1 MKINILFS
9 LFLFVFFVG
18 CGQSNRKVTDN
29 TKPTTDYAK
38 QVNLSDDLAIAT
50 FAGGCFWCTEAS
62 FDQLKGV
69 QEVVS
74 GYSGG
79 KEDNPTYKQV
89 SYGKTT
95 HAEAINIYYDPAI
108 ISYQK
113 LLDVFFV
120 AHDPTQVNRQGN
132 DVGPQYRSAIYYRTP
147 EEKLQVD
154 ATIKKLNDGG
164 KFSKPIA
171 TEVAAFTKFWDA
183 EDYHQDYYKK
193 NPNDRYMLGVGVPK
207 IKKVQKYFPEWIR

>member
-9 LFLFVFFVG
+9 LSILFFLVA
-18 CGQSNRKVTDN
+18 CGQSNRKVTEN
-29 TKPTTDYAK
+29 NKPASDYAK

-50 FAGGCFWCTEAS
+50 FGGGCFWCTEAS

-69 QEVVS
+69 TEVVS

-95 HAEAINIYYDPAI
+95 HAEAINVYYDPEI
-108 ISYQK
+108 ITYQN

-120 AHDPTQVNRQGN
+120 AHDPTQLNRQGN

-147 EEKLQVD
+147 EEKLAVD
-154 ATIKKLNDGG
+154 NTIKKLTDAG
-164 KFSKPIA
+164 KFSQPIV
-171 TEVAAFTKFWDA
+171 TEVVEFSKFWDA

>member
-1 MKINILFS
+1 MKTNILFS
-9 LFLFVFFVG
+9 LSILFFLVA
-18 CGQSNRKVTDN
+18 CGQSNRKITDN
-29 TKPTTDYAK
+29 SNPSKDYAK
-38 QVNLSDDLAIAT
+38 QVNLSEDLAVAT

-69 QEVVS
+69 AEVVS

-95 HAEAINIYYDPAI
+95 HAEAINIYYNPEI

-120 AHDPTQVNRQGN
+120 AHDPTQLNRQGN

-147 EEKLQVD
+147 EEKLAVD
-154 ATIKKLNDGG
+154 NTIEKLNNAG
-164 KFSKPIA
+164 KFPKPIV
-171 TEVAAFTKFWDA
+171 TEVAVFTKFWDA

-207 IKKVQKYFPEWIR
+207 IKKVQKYFPEWIQ

>member
-9 LFLFVFFVG
+9 LTILFFLVA
-18 CGQSNRKVTDN
+18 CGQRNRKVTDN
-29 TKPTTDYAK
+29 NQPATDFAK
-38 QVNLSDDLAIAT
+38 QVNLSDNLAVAT

-69 QEVVS
+69 KEVVS

-95 HAEAINIYYDPAI
+95 HAEAIDIYYDPEI
-108 ISYQK
+108 ITYQK

-120 AHDPTQVNRQGN
+120 AHDPTQLNRQGN
-132 DVGPQYRSAIYYRTP
+132 DVGAQYRSAIYYRTP
-147 EEKLQVD
+147 EEKKMAE
-154 ATIKKLNDGG
+154 ATIKKLTDTK
-164 KFSKPIA
+164 KFPKPIV
-171 TEVAAFTKFWDA
+171 TEIAPFTKFWEA

-193 NPNDRYMLGVGVPK
+193 NPNDRYMLAAGVPK
-207 IKKVQKYFPEWIR
+207 IKKVQKYFPEWIQ

>member
-1 MKINILFS
+1 MKTKMLFS
-9 LFLFVFFVG
+9 LSIFFFLVA

-29 TKPTTDYAK
+29 NKPVTDYAK
-38 QVNLSDDLAIAT
+38 QVNLSDDLAVAT

-69 QEVVS
+69 KEVVS

-95 HAEAINIYYDPAI
+95 HAEAIDIYYDPEI
-108 ISYQK
+108 ITYQN

-120 AHDPTQVNRQGN
+120 AHDPTQLNRQGN
-132 DVGPQYRSAIYYRTP
+132 DVGAQYRSAIYYRTP
-147 EEKLQVD
+147 EEKKMAE
-154 ATIKKLNDGG
+154 ATIKKLTDAK
-164 KFSKPIA
+164 KFPKPIV
-171 TEVAAFTKFWDA
+171 TEVAAFTKFWEA

>member
-1 MKINILFS
+1 MKLNILFFFS
-9 LFLFVFFVG
+9 ILFFLVA

-29 TKPTTDYAK
+29 NKSASDYAK
-38 QVNLSDDLAIAT
+38 QVNLSEDLAIAT

-69 QEVVS
+69 KEVVS

-79 KEDNPTYKQV
+79 KENNPTYKQV

-95 HAEAINIYYDPAI
+95 HAEAINIYYDPEI
-108 ISYQK
+108 ISYAK
-113 LLDVFFV
+113 LLEVFFV
-120 AHDPTQVNRQGN
+120 AHDPTQLNRQGN

-147 EEKLQVD
+147 AEKEMVES
-154 ATIKKLNDGG
+154 AIKKLTDKK
-164 KFSKPIA
+164 KFPKPIV
-171 TEVAAFTKFWDA
+171 TEVAAFTEFWDA

-193 NPNDRYMLGVGVPK
+193 NPNDRYMLGVGLPK
-207 IKKVQKYFPEWIR
+207 IKKVQKYFPQWIQ

>member
-9 LFLFVFFVG
+9 LSILLFLVA

-29 TKPTTDYAK
+29 SKTATDYAK

-69 QEVVS
+69 QEVIS

-79 KEDNPTYKQV
+79 KEENPTYKQV

-95 HAEAINIYYDPAI
+95 HAEAINVYYDSEI
-108 ISYQK
+108 ITYQN

-120 AHDPTQVNRQGN
+120 AHDPTQLNRQGN
-132 DVGPQYRSAIYYRTP
+132 DVGPQYRSAIYYRTS
-147 EEKLQVD
+147 EEKLAVD
-154 ATIKKLNDGG
+154 NTIKKLADAG
-164 KFSKPIA
+164 KFSQPIV
-171 TEVAAFTKFWDA
+171 TEVVEFSKFWDA

>member
-1 MKINILFS
+1 MLS
-9 LFLFVFFVG
+9 VLFLLIA
-18 CGQSNRKVTDN
+18 CGQSNRKITDN
-29 TKPTTDYAK
+29 TQSTSDYAK
-38 QVNLSDDLAIAT
+38 QVNLSDDLAVAT

-69 QEVVS
+69 SEVVS

-79 KEDNPTYKQV
+79 KENNPTYKQV

-95 HAEAINIYYDPAI
+95 HAESINVYYDSKI
-108 ISYQK
+108 ISYQD

-120 AHDPTQVNRQGN
+120 AHDPTQIDRQGN
-132 DVGPQYRSAIYYRTP
+132 DIGPHYRSAIYYRTP
-147 EEKLQVD
+147 AEKTMVE

>member
-9 LFLFVFFVG
+9 LSLLLFLVA

-29 TKPTTDYAK
+29 TKPTSDYAK
-38 QVNLSDDLAIAT
+38 QVNLSDDLAVAT

-69 QEVVS
+69 KEVVS

-95 HAEAINIYYDPAI
+95 HAEAINIYYDAAI
-108 ISYQK
+108 ISYQN

-120 AHDPTQVNRQGN
+120 AHDPTQIDRQGN

-147 EEKLQVD
+147 AEKTMVE
-154 ATIKKLNDGG
+154 ATIKKLNDSG

-171 TEVAAFTKFWDA
+171 TEVAEFTKFWDA

>member
-9 LFLFVFFVG
+9 LSLLLFLVG
-18 CGQSNRKVTDN
+18 CGKNNRKVTDN
-29 TKPTTDYAK
+29 SKPTMDYAM
-38 QVNLSDDLAIAT
+38 QVSLSDNLAVAT

-69 QEVVS
+69 KEVVS

-79 KEDNPTYKQV
+79 KEKNPTYKQV

-95 HAEAINIYYDPAI
+95 HAEAINIYYDAEM
-108 ISYQK
+108 ISYQQ

-120 AHDPTQVNRQGN
+120 AHDPTQVDRQGN
-132 DVGPQYRSAIYYRTP
+132 DIGPQYRSAIYYRTP
-147 EEKLQVD
+147 AEKTMVD
-154 ATIKKLNDGG
+154 ATIKKLNDEG

-193 NPNDRYMLGVGVPK
+193 NPNDRYMLVVGVPK
-207 IKKVQKYFPEWIR
+207 IKKVQKYFPEWIQ

>member
-9 LFLFVFFVG
+9 LSILFFLVA
-18 CGQSNRKVTDN
+18 CGQSNRKITDN
-29 TKPTTDYAK
+29 NQPATDYAK
-38 QVNLSDDLAIAT
+38 QVNLTDDLAVAT
-50 FAGGCFWCTEAS
+50 FAGGCFWCTEAA

-69 QEVVS
+69 KEVIS

-95 HAEAINIYYDPAI
+95 HAEAIDIYYDPQI
-108 ISYQK
+108 ITYQD

-120 AHDPTQVNRQGN
+120 AHDPTQLNRQGN

-147 EEKLQVD
+147 EEKKMTEE
-154 ATIKKLNDGG
+154 TIKKLTNEK
-164 KFSKPIA
+164 KFSNSIV
-171 TEVAAFTKFWDA
+171 TEVAPFTKFWEA
-183 EDYHQDYYKK
+183 EDYHQDFYKK
-193 NPNDRYMLGVGVPK
+193 NECD
-207 IKKVQKYFPEWIR
+207 

>member
-9 LFLFVFFVG
+9 LSILIFLVA

-29 TKPTTDYAK
+29 TKPTSDYAK
-38 QVNLSDDLAIAT
+38 QVNLSDDLAVAT

-69 QEVVS
+69 KEVVS

-95 HAEAINIYYDPAI
+95 HAEAINIYYDAAI
-108 ISYQK
+108 ISYQN

-120 AHDPTQVNRQGN
+120 AHDPTQIDRQGN

-147 EEKLQVD
+147 AEKTMVE
-154 ATIKKLNDGG
+154 ATIKKLNDSG

-171 TEVAAFTKFWDA
+171 TEVAEFTKFWDA

>member
-9 LFLFVFFVG
+9 LSILFFLVA
-18 CGQSNRKVTDN
+18 CGQSNRKVTEN
-29 TKPTTDYAK
+29 NKPASDYAK

-69 QEVVS
+69 QEVIS

-95 HAEAINIYYDPAI
+95 HAEAINVYYDSEI
-108 ISYQK
+108 ITYQN

-120 AHDPTQVNRQGN
+120 AHDPTQLNRQGN

-147 EEKLQVD
+147 EEKLAVD
-154 ATIKKLNDGG
+154 NTIKKLTDAG
-164 KFSKPIA
+164 KFSQPIV
-171 TEVAAFTKFWDA
+171 TEVVEFSKFWDA